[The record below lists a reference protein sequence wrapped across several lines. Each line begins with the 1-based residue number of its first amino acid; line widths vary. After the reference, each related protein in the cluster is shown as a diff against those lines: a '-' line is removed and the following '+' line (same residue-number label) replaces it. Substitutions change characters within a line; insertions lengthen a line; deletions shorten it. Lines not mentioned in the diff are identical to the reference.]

1 MREVTHLSQSVGEKP
16 GLRVYETKRITVAQV
31 GIAYREDGEAD
42 APVLLYIHGNTGGK
56 LWFEWVMNVAGY
68 RTIALDMPNFGDS
81 DYLDT
86 ADIDTYASWVARF
99 LSALEVTGAYVV
111 GHSLGGAVAIS
122 LAVQHPILVGR
133 LLLVDS
139 APVEGLHTPAEYYP
153 IVERYKDDQEL
164 LKNAL
169 RSVTPTMRDEAFL
182 QRLTETAMQMNP
194 IAFTGNPRA
203 LDRFDYRGR
212 VGEVRIM
219 VLVVRGELDALITED
234 MARATAEAFPH
245 GEFRS
250 LEGVGHSVMVEAP
263 ERFRTLVEEF
273 GRR

>member
-1 MREVTHLSQSVGEKP
+1 M
-16 GLRVYETKRITVAQV
+16 YETKRVTVADV
-31 GIAYREDGEAD
+31 EIAYWEHGTAG
-42 APVLLYIHGNTGGK
+42 APVLVYIHGNTGGK
-56 LWFEWVMNVAGY
+56 LWFELVMNAPGY

-81 DYLDT
+81 GRLDT
-86 ADIDTYASWVARF
+86 ADIDTYASCVAEF
-99 LSALEVTGAYVV
+99 LAALEVTDAVV
-111 GHSLGGAVAIS
+111 IGHSLGGAVAMA
-122 LAVQHPILVGR
+122 LAVHAPIRVNR

-139 APVEGLHTPAEYYP
+139 APVDGLHTPEEYYP
-153 IVERYKDDQEL
+153 VIERYKDDPEL

-169 RSVTPTMRDEAFL
+169 RSVTPTMQDEVFL

-194 IAFTGNPRA
+194 IAFAGNPRA

-212 VGEVRIM
+212 VGEVRKT

-263 ERFRTLVEEF
+263 ARFRELVEEF
-273 GRR
+273 GAR